1 MKKLLA
7 ITAVAICL
15 SAPAYAN
22 DKNNS
27 SKAEWKAD
35 YYMKQIDTNN
45 DGSISKEEHT
55 AFGEKMFTD
64 ADTDKNGM
72 ISKEELKAEK
82 MKEMDKM
89 HSAMDDMKK

>member
-1 MKKLLA
+1 MKKLFA
-7 ITAVAICL
+7 IAAVAMCL
-15 SAPAYAN
+15 SAPAFAN
-22 DKNNS
+22 DKDDA

-35 YYMKQIDTNN
+35 YYMKQIDTNS

-55 AFGEKMFTD
+55 AFGDKMFND

-72 ISKEELKAEK
+72 ISKEEMKAEK

-89 HSAMDDMKK
+89 KDAKGDMKK